1 LNPKLNVKYWAKP
14 YHQMQIPCFCTCKK
28 CLYKFIEVNAGSLG
42 KTVMMKDSQIG
53 KWEKRLEERN

>member
-1 LNPKLNVKYWAKP
+1 VLLALVYAH
-14 YHQMQIPCFCTCKK
+14 YR
-28 CLYKFIEVNAGSLG
+28 FIEVNAGSLG